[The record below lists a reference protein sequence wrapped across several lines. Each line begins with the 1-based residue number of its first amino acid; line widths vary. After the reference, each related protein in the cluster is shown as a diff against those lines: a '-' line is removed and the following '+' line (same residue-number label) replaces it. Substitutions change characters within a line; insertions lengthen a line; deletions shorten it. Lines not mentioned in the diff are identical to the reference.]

1 MDVTLDVISAC
12 KFFSDVI
19 LHVILW
25 HAWRECALRAPNIW
39 HEFYIYMYATR
50 SEIQSFKNWPRLIWK
65 LVKLQIHAMRAN
77 QYICIFSQCS
87 EFRIQ
92 NMHSTFICVFS
103 VNFQNSEF
111 WKLTENTDWLARI
124 ACICKFTSFQISR
137 GQFLRAEGQ
146 RISVKSRCNVYS
158 DTVYCFPSN
167 FGVPARAGTWK
178 KVWGGSL
185 ATVRGPP
192 TSFWCYYL
200 PPKKGTQ
207 LLIVKSAACKTRR
220 INIHAGT
227 SNLYYSSSIV

>member
-1 MDVTLDVISAC
+1 
-12 KFFSDVI
+12 
-19 LHVILW
+19 
-25 HAWRECALRAPNIW
+25 
-39 HEFYIYMYATR
+39 MYFP
-50 SEIQSFKNWPRLIWK
+50 SI
-65 LVKLQIHAMRAN
+65 
-77 QYICIFSQCS
+77 
-87 EFRIQ
+87 FRIE
-92 NMHSTFICVFS
+92 NSEYAFHFICVFS
-103 VNFQNSEF
+103 INFQKHATSYSDAWF
-111 WKLTENTDWLARI
+111 WKSTENTHIKVECLFWILNSENWPKIQIYWLARI
-124 ACICKFTSFQISR
+124 AWICKFTSFQISR